1 MHTQI
6 PVTRAGRSVRVA
18 SVAGL
23 ALLAG
28 LLSGGGSVAGE
39 STGPVSLA
47 AACGTEEGGTPTV
60 AATVGVAVDVP
71 ATGEVNRPVQP
82 GPVTLTV
89 TLSRADLAGLVPEG
103 TEAFVSRAAL
113 KVKIAQNGE
122 STEAPWELYAP
133 STPLPADGDV
143 ALVHSGEV
151 PYVTLGSAG
160 DVDFSVEEL
169 TIELRSAAA
178 EPEKSA
184 PPLTKVTCRLKEGE
198 NGHLATT
205 RVTDGSGA
213 EPSATPETST
223 PPAGGSGRAEEK
235 DIAVEPAAAE
245 DDEDPDYCP
254 VDPPVGEMDG
264 SEAPQPPPGATPRI
278 VENPNPQFACANVV
292 GLANVQKM
300 NGAMIIND
308 PAPPARPALIS
319 VKPAARI
326 TMRGFDEE
334 GGYYIRFDSLAAIDL
349 PDADS
354 TFLAFGFQPVTAKV
368 SFEAGPMTISFGN
381 VGDKPFSTA
390 YFKQSLRL
398 HDVRINGTPLDVGSD
413 CRTEKAFK
421 VVLNGGAEY
430 TNVGVGGRLDGE
442 VTIPPFTGCGTGGE
456 NLNPLFTAAI
466 SGPGNRIAMDQAS
479 TCIPSN
485 PEASYCPPPP
495 AELPGT
501 KPKP

>member
-1 MHTQI
+1 M
-6 PVTRAGRSVRVA
+6 
-18 SVAGL
+18 
-23 ALLAG
+23 
-28 LLSGGGSVAGE
+28 
-39 STGPVSLA
+39 
-47 AACGTEEGGTPTV
+47 
-60 AATVGVAVDVP
+60 AATVAVAVDVP
-71 ATGEVNRPVQP
+71 ATGEIGRPVQP
-82 GPVTLTV
+82 GPATLTV

-113 KVKIAQNGE
+113 TVKIAQDGE

-151 PYVTLGSAG
+151 PYVTLGSPG
-160 DVDFSVEEL
+160 DVVFSVKEL
-169 TIELRSAAA
+169 TIELRSATA
-178 EPEKSA
+178 ESEKTA

-205 RVTDGSGA
+205 RVTDGSGTGA
-213 EPSATPETST
+213 EPSGTPETST
-223 PPAGGSGRAEEK
+223 PPGGGSGRAEEK

-264 SEAPQPPPGATPRI
+264 SEAPQPPPGDAPRV
-278 VENPNPQFACANVV
+278 VENANPQFACANVV
-292 GLANVQKM
+292 GLANVQKL

-308 PAPPARPALIS
+308 PAHPAHPALIS

-326 TMRGFDEE
+326 TIRGFDAV
-334 GGYYIRFDSLAAIDL
+334 GGYYIRFDSLADIDL

-368 SFEAGPMTISFGN
+368 SFETGPMTISFGN
-381 VGDKPFSTA
+381 VGSTVFSTA

-398 HDVRINGTPLDVGSD
+398 HDVEINGTPLDVGND

-421 VVLNGGAEY
+421 VVLNGGAAY

-466 SGPGNRIAMDQAS
+466 SGPGNRIVMEQAS
-479 TCIPSN
+479 TCVPTN

-501 KPKP
+501 GPKP